1 MFSKMITSL
10 QAGVMPPVE
19 PLAQLLRVALV
30 KKQGVLQ
37 QPPACWSS
45 DPKINPD
52 SVHLVWAAVLN
63 GRQEELISAEALVI
77 NEFLARPSRQEVNMA
92 NGKIQEILRDLP
104 NLAPTQEFH
113 VELLRKV
120 ETARRMMG

>member
-1 MFSKMITSL
+1 
-10 QAGVMPPVE
+10 MPPVE